1 MAGRSAGRKTTS
13 TKKTAAD
20 DKKYLCPYC
29 NKEKKKSEF
38 YMSSAPLVLTGIT
51 SMCKDCVK
59 KIALNWD
66 ENRQEY
72 GACTKKSVMDALEY
86 IDRPFLE
93 NLWNSSYAE
102 WANQDA
108 KLRRTT
114 IWDCYI
120 KNVSMVNYRG
130 MRWRDG
136 DIFNTYVED
145 AKQMAALES
154 GNKEAAQT
162 LLDGQEVNNEF
173 EKNRKDVIRLLG
185 YDPFEGEK
193 IEDQPL
199 LYSQLIG
206 YLDAGGDGNDD
217 MMRTS
222 SAITIVRG
230 FLQQAKIDDK
240 LAKAM
245 ANPNVNP
252 AELKTLLDSKQ
263 KISSTI
269 SQLAEQSC
277 LSLKHNKNASK
288 GENTWT
294 GKIKKIKEL
303 NLREGEVN
311 GFDLMTCKGM
321 QQVMD
326 LSNASILKQLA
337 LDESEYSDIVAE
349 QRKMVT
355 QLTMER
361 DNYKEITRILLR
373 ENLDLKDLLEE
384 NDLLNGDNLV
394 DLENLFSSFSD
405 VVQDE
410 NEDNMNEDI
419 SGGDTNEQYSS

>member
-1 MAGRSAGRKTTS
+1 MAARSAGKKAPAK
-13 TKKTAAD
+13 KKTAED
-20 DKKYLCPYC
+20 EKKYLCPYC
-29 NKEKKKSEF
+29 MKEKKKTEF
-38 YMSSAPLVLTGIT
+38 YVCTDPRVLTGIT

-66 ENRQEY
+66 DNRQEF
-72 GACTKKSVMDALEY
+72 GACTKKSVMEALEY

-93 NLWNSSYAE
+93 NLWDASYAE
-102 WANQDA
+102 WANMESQH
-108 KLRRTT
+108 RRTT
-114 IWDCYI
+114 IWDAYI
-120 KNVSMVNYRG
+120 KNVAMVQYRG

-145 AKQMAALES
+145 AKQMAALEL
-154 GNKEAAQT
+154 GNTEAAKT
-162 LLDGQEVNNEF
+162 ILDSQEVGNEC

-193 IEDQPL
+193 LEDQPL

-206 YLDAGGDGNDD
+206 YLDTGGDGNDD

-230 FLQQAKIDDK
+230 FLQQTKLDDK
-240 LAKAM
+240 IAKSM
-245 ANPNVNP
+245 ANSNVNTS
-252 AELKTLLDSKQ
+252 ELKQLLDSK
-263 KISSTI
+263 KNISSTI
-269 SQLAEQSC
+269 SLLAEQSC

-294 GKIKKIKEL
+294 GKIKKIKDL

-355 QLTMER
+355 SLTSER
-361 DNYKEITRILLR
+361 DSYKEITRILLR
-373 ENLDLKDLLEE
+373 ENLDLKDVLSD
-384 NDLLNGDNLV
+384 NGLLNEENLV
-394 DLENLFSSFSD
+394 DLENLFSVFGD
-405 VVQDE
+405 IVRDDE
-410 NEDNMNEDI
+410 DDD
-419 SGGDTNEQYSS
+419 GGDVDE

>member
-29 NKEKKKSEF
+29 LKEKKKGEF
-38 YMSSAPLVLTGIT
+38 YVCTDPKVLTGIT

-136 DIFNTYVED
+136 DIFNTFVED
-145 AKQMAALES
+145 AKQVAALES

-162 LLDGQEVNNEF
+162 LIDSQEVSNEF

-193 IEDQPL
+193 LEDQPL

-206 YLDAGGDGNDD
+206 YLDLGGDNED

-230 FLQQAKIDDK
+230 FLQQTKLDDK
-240 LAKAM
+240 IAKAM
-245 ANPNVNP
+245 ANSNIN
-252 AELKTLLDSKQ
+252 ASELKTLLDSKQ

-277 LSLKHNKNASK
+277 LSLKHSKNASK
-288 GENTWT
+288 GEDTFT
-294 GKIKKIKEL
+294 GKTKKLKDM
-303 NLREGEVN
+303 NLREAEN
-311 GFDLMTCKGM
+311 NAFDIGTCEGM
-321 QQVMD
+321 RQVAD
-326 LSNASILKQLA
+326 ISNASILKQIH
-337 LDESEYSDIVAE
+337 LDENDYTEMLGQQREMIVKL
-349 QRKMVT
+349 QR
-355 QLTMER
+355 QADENME
-361 DNYKEITRILLR
+361 KARILLR
-373 ENLDLKDLLEE
+373 ENVDLKKFIQEQ
-384 NDLLNGDNLV
+384 GI
-394 DLENLFSSFSD
+394 
-405 VVQDE
+405 
-410 NEDNMNEDI
+410 DI
-419 SGGDTNEQYSS
+419 SEYLSNNVI